1 MPASARNRTLTATFL
16 LTTSLTAATPTR
28 SLSPHPAE
36 HPIASQDRILLQDL
50 ERRSVL
56 YFWDESDP
64 STGLVLDRAS
74 ADGGR
79 AKGPSGNIASLA
91 ATGFGL
97 TAICIG
103 AEHGWIPRDQA
114 QTRVR
119 NTLEF
124 LALKATQEHGW
135 FFHWMDVSTGERK
148 WDSEMSSID
157 TAFALA
163 GVLTAAQ
170 YFSNDPAI
178 PKLAKQIYDRVDFS
192 WMLDGNALLL
202 SHGWVHGK
210 GFLKYKWDAYSELPL
225 LYLLAIGSPTHPIS
239 PDSWYAWQ
247 RPLYSYGPYHF
258 ISGGP
263 LFTHQYSEAWVDF
276 RDRRDRGFVDF
287 FQNSVNATRANGLY
301 CLNLSKLFPLSFGP
315 DIWGITASDSTK
327 GYKVYG
333 EIKQFEAVD
342 GTIAPCA
349 AGGSLMF
356 TPDISIPALRGM
368 RDHFEDRVYRKY
380 GFVDAFNP
388 TQKWFDNDVIGIDV
402 GITLLSA
409 ENLLTGNIWRWFMAD
424 GAVPHAMDLAG
435 FSEPRTPAPS
445 RDGEGAGAPAL
456 HPKPRHHS
464 HSTPQPARASAPA
477 KETPSPAPADQH
489 GTAPASARRAARYPS
504 RATPSLD
511 GAP

>member
-1 MPASARNRTLTATFL
+1 MPASVKNKVLSAILAASVLTVT
-16 LTTSLTAATPTR
+16 LTAATPTR
-28 SLSPHPAE
+28 LPAAEPPRTISP
-36 HPIASQDRILLQDL
+36 QDRALLEDL
-50 ERRSVL
+50 ERRSIL
-56 YFWDESDP
+56 YFWNESDP

-74 ADGGR
+74 AQGGR

-114 QTRVR
+114 KTRVR
-119 NTLEF
+119 TTLEF
-124 LALKATQEHGW
+124 LASKATQEHGW

-148 WDSEMSSID
+148 WDSEMSSVD
-157 TAFALA
+157 TSFLLA

-170 YFSNDPAI
+170 YFSNDPEI
-178 PKLAKQIYDRVDFS
+178 PKLAKQIYDRVDFA
-192 WMLDGNALLL
+192 WMLNGDPLLL
-202 SHGWVHGK
+202 SHGWVRGK

-225 LYLLAIGSPTHPIS
+225 LYLLAIGSSTHPIS

-276 RDRRDRGFVDF
+276 RNRRDRGFVDF
-287 FQNSVNATRANGLY
+287 FQNSVNATRANDLY
-301 CLNLSKLFPLSFGP
+301 CLNLAHLFPLSFGP

-342 GTIAPCA
+342 GTVAPCA

-356 TPDISIPALRGM
+356 TPDISIPALRAM
-368 RDHFEDRVYRKY
+368 RDHFEDHVYRKY

-388 TQKWFDNDVIGIDV
+388 AQKWFDTDVIGIDV

-409 ENLLTGNIWRWFMAD
+409 ENLLTANVWRWFMTNP
-424 GAVPHAMDLAG
+424 AVPHAMDLVG
-435 FSEPRTPAPS
+435 FSEPPSAKVVSSTKQRHRRSHPAP
-445 RDGEGAGAPAL
+445 P
-456 HPKPRHHS
+456 
-464 HSTPQPARASAPA
+464 PARASAPA
-477 KETPSPAPADQH
+477 TGTLSPAPAGQH
-489 GTAPASARRAARYPS
+489 GTGPASAHRAAHYQS
-504 RATPSLD
+504 RATPSPD
-511 GAP
+511 GGP